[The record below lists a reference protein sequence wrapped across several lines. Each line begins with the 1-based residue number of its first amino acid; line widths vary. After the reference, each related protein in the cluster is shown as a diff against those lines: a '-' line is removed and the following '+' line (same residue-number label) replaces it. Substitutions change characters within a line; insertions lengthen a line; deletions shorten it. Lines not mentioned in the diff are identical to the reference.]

1 MKTLKAMRRNKR
13 IFCVSFLA
21 MLTACNTVAGFGEDI
36 TASADWAK
44 QRIGGSSKPSE
55 EQKSSTPQGDASTSG
70 KSSVEVGGPMK

>member
-1 MKTLKAMRRNKR
+1 MKTLKAMRMIKR

-36 TASADWAK
+36 TASADWVK
-44 QRIGGSSKPSE
+44 QKIGGSSKPTE
-55 EQKSSTPQGDASTSG
+55 EQKSSTPQSDASTSG

>member
-1 MKTLKAMRRNKR
+1 MRMIKR
-13 IFCVSFLA
+13 IFCVSFLV

-44 QRIGGSSKPSE
+44 QKISGSGKPSE